1 MEQVNETLKQIQPY
15 MDQIAPYMII
25 SVYVA
30 AGILAI
36 TVLSFV
42 ARILF
47 GACNDMMRFASR
59 LLILFGFVFLIYQGI
74 DMSTGAGAT
83 AKETFYFYRQP
94 FWLVATAILVL
105 GVFFRLF
112 ATLRPTRECH

>member
-1 MEQVNETLKQIQPY
+1 MEQLNEILKQLPAY
-15 MDQIAPYMII
+15 MDQIAPYMVI

-47 GACNDMMRFASR
+47 GTCNDTMRFASR
-59 LLILFGFVFLIYQGI
+59 LLILFGIVFLIYQGI
-74 DMSTGAGAT
+74 DAYTGAGTT
-83 AKETFYFYRQP
+83 AKHTFYQQP
-94 FWLVATAILVL
+94 FWLVAAVILVL
-105 GVFFRLF
+105 GIFFRLF